1 MDRALDPRLEDPV
14 AGGVEVKQR
23 GRGAV
28 GPDTP
33 LDGARQLPDLRASR
47 AGRVPPNASALPEN
61 VPAGLRDASRYSPGG
76 QNLARQPTLAKRV
89 SQRALVSCPRKLW
102 TKRRAGRGGPC
113 AEHAES
119 QPAPGNRKEPRECG
133 FRLRQRAEATVPRRG
148 PPAPPGARESTD
160 FWDTTLVRTA
170 RYFRRRRRTTTMIP
184 QTSTAPGSTASGSQ
198 STMLAW
204 AEVRMI
210 GFCRVSLGRIEIM
223 SSCSA
228 SQETTLRKKS
238 RLATWASPRSWLEAK
253 SAVPTTTMRAL
264 AGLFSSPLSGL
275 RSPFASGWDSMVA
288 TRATGRGPAFSPGSF
303 FASPLWKTDLSVS
316 PQDWRLVLARG
327 WRLIPLGGAFA
338 ASTERV
344 RGNRVMTP
352 ARSLVIGCESYW
364 LMMGTRGPTPKI
376 CARGFSSMTTSSSR
390 VTPYFCRYFASP
402 SA

>member
-47 AGRVPPNASALPEN
+47 PGRVPPNASALPEN

-89 SQRALVSCPRKLW
+89 SQRSLVSCPRKLW

-160 FWDTTLVRTA
+160 FWDTSLGSHARSSAPCSRRKVRPVRASSTD
-170 RYFRRRRRTTTMIP
+170 RS
-184 QTSTAPGSTASGSQ
+184 STAGTA
-198 STMLAW
+198 
-204 AEVRMI
+204 
-210 GFCRVSLGRIEIM
+210 
-223 SSCSA
+223 
-228 SQETTLRKKS
+228 
-238 RLATWASPRSWLEAK
+238 AK
-253 SAVPTTTMRAL
+253 AAC
-264 AGLFSSPLSGL
+264 
-275 RSPFASGWDSMVA
+275 VA
-288 TRATGRGPAFSPGSF
+288 TAIRPIPIVPAPGAACRSRW
-303 FASPLWKTDLSVS
+303 A
-316 PQDWRLVLARG
+316 PQGSWQ
-327 WRLIPLGGAFA
+327 
-338 ASTERV
+338 
-344 RGNRVMTP
+344 
-352 ARSLVIGCESYW
+352 SL
-364 LMMGTRGPTPKI
+364 R
-376 CARGFSSMTTSSSR
+376 
-390 VTPYFCRYFASP
+390 
-402 SA
+402 